1 MPARMMM
8 CGLNRGVRI
17 TLWRITMSEQLV
29 REKLFSEL
37 NMAIVRLKRRSR
49 LNLLERFYELM
60 TKDGW
65 THDEAVEYDAL
76 KIVLEYK

>member
-1 MPARMMM
+1 MKR
-8 CGLNRGVRI
+8 N
-17 TLWRITMSEQLV
+17 EQEKQ
-29 REKLFSEL
+29 EKLFSEL
-37 NMAIVRLKRRSR
+37 NITIVRLRKRSR

-60 TKDGW
+60 TKEGW